1 MAGGIQNFSGR
12 KGHSAPMAEINV
24 TPFVDVILV
33 LLIIFMV
40 TSPMLVAGISVELP
54 ETDSAPVTGEDEPLS
69 ISVDKEGLVYL
80 QETEITIEEIAPKL
94 AAILGQ
100 KNDARIFVRGDK
112 NIDYGKVM
120 DVVGAINAAGY
131 KKVALITEISD

>member
-1 MAGGIQNFSGR
+1 
-12 KGHSAPMAEINV
+12 
-24 TPFVDVILV
+24 
-33 LLIIFMV
+33 MV

-54 ETDSAPVTGEDEPLS
+54 ETDSAPVTGDDEPLS
-69 ISVDKEGLVYL
+69 ISVDDQGLVYL

-120 DVVGAINAAGY
+120 EVVGAINSAGY
-131 KKVALITEISD
+131 KKVALITEIAD